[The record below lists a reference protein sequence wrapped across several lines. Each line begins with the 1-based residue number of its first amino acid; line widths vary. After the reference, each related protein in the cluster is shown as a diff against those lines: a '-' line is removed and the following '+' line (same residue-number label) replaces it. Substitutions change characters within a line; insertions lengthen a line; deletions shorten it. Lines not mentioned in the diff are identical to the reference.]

1 MRCGQEEESVPLTM
15 ADTFS
20 GADTPAGWPGHLWL
34 EGRTVVHLQS
44 DQERPSHMPRGP
56 VAKSRTG
63 FMNPAMAPA
72 RTRSVL
78 LLQDALE
85 HGWLVDDRP
94 IRALDALCAT
104 GIRVRRWRNEIAPEL
119 QERLHITANDLDSKA
134 LDWALSSVRQNRTNG
149 SFPMLDDEQVPIEQI
164 TENGINFQRYD
175 ARMAMIQ
182 GSFQWIDLD
191 PFGSPV
197 QFLDTALQGLGRVGV
212 LEVTATDTAALT
224 GSSSTSGL
232 RRYGHNGIVDHYAHD
247 DAVRVLLGTIATSAA
262 RLDRSIEPLL
272 ALFDGHHVRVS
283 VIVRKSKLGADENRQ
298 KMGWRVRHDDIPY
311 TFVKHPSPEQ
321 IEHSSGPM
329 WIGPLWN
336 EEITGRMTE
345 DHAVECCLPKE
356 TDLTTEGDMDL
367 EWSDL
372 DQVYAERELRRSVRY
387 ISDASSLLSSEHLL
401 LPYDQIA
408 PWAKAA
414 SMPSMVDL
422 IAALSE
428 EGYRTARVPDLR
440 PYIATKAPYEVVL
453 EMVRKMD
460 STE

>member
-1 MRCGQEEESVPLTM
+1 
-15 ADTFS
+15 
-20 GADTPAGWPGHLWL
+20 
-34 EGRTVVHLQS
+34 
-44 DQERPSHMPRGP
+44 
-56 VAKSRTG
+56 
-63 FMNPAMAPA
+63 
-72 RTRSVL
+72 
-78 LLQDALE
+78 
-85 HGWLVDDRP
+85 
-94 IRALDALCAT
+94 
-104 GIRVRRWRNEIAPEL
+104 
-119 QERLHITANDLDSKA
+119 
-134 LDWALSSVRQNRTNG
+134 
-149 SFPMLDDEQVPIEQI
+149 
-164 TENGINFQRYD
+164 
-175 ARMAMIQ
+175 
-182 GSFQWIDLD
+182 
-191 PFGSPV
+191 
-197 QFLDTALQGLGRVGV
+197 
-212 LEVTATDTAALT
+212 
-224 GSSSTSGL
+224 
-232 RRYGHNGIVDHYAHD
+232 
-247 DAVRVLLGTIATSAA
+247 
-262 RLDRSIEPLL
+262 
-272 ALFDGHHVRVS
+272 
-283 VIVRKSKLGADENRQ
+283 
-298 KMGWRVRHDDIPY
+298 
-311 TFVKHPSPEQ
+311 
-321 IEHSSGPM
+321 M

>member
-1 MRCGQEEESVPLTM
+1 M

-20 GADTPAGWPGHLWL
+20 GANNPAGWPGHLWL
-34 EGRTVVHLQS
+34 EGRTIVHLQS
-44 DQERPSHMPRGP
+44 NQERPSHMPRGP
-56 VAKSRTG
+56 VAKSGTG

-85 HGWLVDDRP
+85 HGWLVENRP
-94 IRALDALCAT
+94 IRALDALCST
-104 GIRVRRWRNEIAPEL
+104 GIRVRRWRNEIASEF
-119 QERLHITANDLDSKA
+119 QDRLHITANDLDSEA
-134 LDWALSSVRQNRTNG
+134 LDWALSSVRKNRTKG
-149 SFPMLDDEQVPIEQI
+149 LFPKLDDEQIPTEQI
-164 TENGINFQRYD
+164 TEDGIHFQRYD
-175 ARMAMIQ
+175 ARIAMIQ
-182 GSFQWIDLD
+182 SSFQWIDLD

-224 GSSSTSGL
+224 GSSSTSGM

-283 VIVRKSKLGADENRQ
+283 VLVRKSKLGADENRQ
-298 KMGWRVRHDDIPY
+298 QMGWRVRHDNIPY
-311 TFVKHPSPEQ
+311 TFVKHPTPDQTERA
-321 IEHSSGPM
+321 SGPM

-336 EEITGRMTE
+336 EDITGRMTE
-345 DHAVECCLPKE
+345 DHAVNCCLP
-356 TDLTTEGDMDL
+356 TQNDMKSGREHGL

-387 ISDASSLLSSEHLL
+387 ISEASPLLASEHLL

-408 PWAKAA
+408 PWANAA

-422 IAALSE
+422 IAALNE
-428 EGYRTARVPDLR
+428 DGFLTARVPDLR

-460 STE
+460 SAE